1 MLSMHQEHRK
11 RLVDYTIEQDAMI
24 ELARAQSFEP
34 DEDAPET
41 YSFLRF
47 PRLKEPTIRWTETL
61 GDRVKVIP
69 FSSIKDN
76 PVRTV
81 NTLLNWLE
89 LPEMPTDTELP
100 RHNESGG
107 MNQSAWARVLR
118 EPPRW
123 LASLA
128 KLLLPTK
135 GLRRAVLDPI
145 RAPGF
150 KPKPYKRPALSE
162 QTRKELETAFAEEI
176 EFQANLS
183 QYIDTSLTIDG
194 Q

>member
-1 MLSMHQEHRK
+1 
-11 RLVDYTIEQDAMI
+11 
-24 ELARAQSFEP
+24 
-34 DEDAPET
+34 
-41 YSFLRF
+41 
-47 PRLKEPTIRWTETL
+47 
-61 GDRVKVIP
+61 
-69 FSSIKDN
+69 
-76 PVRTV
+76 
-81 NTLLNWLE
+81 
-89 LPEMPTDTELP
+89 MPTDTELT

-118 EPPRW
+118 EPPGW

-176 EFQANLS
+176 EFQANLP
-183 QYIDTSLTIDG
+183 QYIGTSLIIEG